1 MEHQQTN
8 KLKNDVRN
16 FILNGNSK
24 YPIDLWWREK
34 HNIPF
39 GSKIHKDICFI
50 DMMIEYEEDRMR
62 FYQENPEKVAEIIQ
76 SKEVDKDFEDFDI
89 ENYNSNE

>member
-16 FILNGNSK
+16 FILNWNGK

-76 SKEVDKDFEDFDI
+76 INEVDKDFEDFDI

>member
-1 MEHQQTN
+1 MEKPNQ
-8 KLKNDVRN
+8 LKNEIRS
-16 FILNGNSK
+16 FILNWNNK
-24 YPIDLWWREK
+24 YPIDLWWRNK